1 MSKDYRPWA
10 LPEDKSLIAMDRA
23 QTLQLPGPPRHE
35 EGVVLS
41 PASDLL
47 SRFPVSKDVRP
58 ETTSN
63 IRSQRQTESYKC
75 HTCILIITYN
85 YSITEAYHRHGSVIE
100 RLTCSRSSARA
111 PTRCEV
117 PKKPNRSG
125 IRRYG
130 ANLSRKVSYASQED
144 MTISSAIWWGKSL

>member
-23 QTLQLPGPPRHE
+23 QTLQLPGHPRHE
-35 EGVVLS
+35 DGVVLS

-47 SRFPVSKDVRP
+47 SRFQKTYDQKQHQ
-58 ETTSN
+58 TSEDN
-63 IRSQRQTESYKC
+63 VKQS
-75 HTCILIITYN
+75 HTNVIHVYYIITHN
-85 YSITEAYHRHGSVIE
+85 YSITEAYHQHGSVIE